1 MDGYSAERSPVT
13 GLARVVRIEVFRV
26 SISTGRLSRRPF
38 GLLQGEALAGR
49 GDFFVPSADLE
60 AILMAPPRREAAMAV
75 LGICR
80 RCGAALERHVCS
92 RCDGSG
98 LTRFLLIFPRE
109 CPTCR
114 GTGNIVRCPNQGN
127 HFRYDPDPFQPSTLP
142 DLEKERRDQA
152 EKHGA
157 FDQFTKRNR
166 PGGP

>member
-1 MDGYSAERSPVT
+1 M
-13 GLARVVRIEVFRV
+13 
-26 SISTGRLSRRPF
+26 
-38 GLLQGEALAGR
+38 
-49 GDFFVPSADLE
+49 PSA
-60 AILMAPPRREAAMAV
+60 
-75 LGICR
+75 
-80 RCGAALERHVCS
+80 
-92 RCDGSG
+92 DGSG

-166 PGGP
+166 PGGPWDEFRLGRPRRGRLGLLLGEALATVIKLSLAAASLNVRPAAPARPPNAPSVGAVPTLT